1 MVKKKAKGKGKA
13 RKSRVASGS
22 RRVRVFDVSRDSLE
36 YEYDYNP
43 EETRA
48 LRKRL
53 QRKQHPTIDD
63 LRRVALWK
71 IDRVLNVPE
80 SLLADL
86 GALARRRKINRR
98 DGKTGELIEALVR
111 CDGIHY
117 PMASAI
123 LKFLRPDVFPIIDVR
138 AYRALTGRK
147 LSRKT
152 YSLQRYLDYADELE
166 RLAVRLE
173 RPLSEIDEQLY
184 KFDQEKNDR
193 I

>member
-98 DGKTGELIEALVR
+98 DGKTGEQIEALVR
-111 CDGIHY
+111 CGGIHY

>member
-71 IDRVLNVPE
+71 MDRVLNVPE

-111 CDGIHY
+111 CHGIHY

-123 LKFLRPDVFPIIDVR
+123 LKFVRPDVFPIIDVR

-184 KFDQEKNDR
+184 KFDQEQNDR